1 MKVQFK
7 KCNPIAII
15 PSYAHQ
21 GDSGMD
27 LFSVEEDISFFPSQ
41 VKVIRTGLNI
51 ILPQGYEAQI
61 RPKSGLASKGLIAV
75 LGTIDNGYRG
85 EISVILKYDG
95 SQMFKVSKLSKIAQI
110 VIQKVES
117 FEIEEVFEIDD
128 NTSRGSGGFGSTGLL
143 SEVKSN
149 GTL

>member
-21 GDSGMD
+21 DDSGMD
-27 LFSVEEDISFFPSQ
+27 LFSVEEDTVFSPSQ
-41 VKVIRTGLNI
+41 VKVIRTGLQVV
-51 ILPQGYEAQI
+51 LPSGYEAQI
-61 RPKSGLASKGLIAV
+61 RPKNGLASQGLIAV

-110 VIQKVES
+110 VIQKIES
-117 FEIEEVFEIDD
+117 FEVEEVFEINDK
-128 NTSRGSGGFGSTGLL
+128 TSRGSGGFGSTGLL
-143 SEVKSN
+143 SEVV
-149 GTL
+149 